1 MYYFSIIIIAKN
13 KLEIPFF
20 QKHYLLKLLYAEKV
34 ITENMHKR
42 TPPPPPT
49 KKNKRIFINK
59 KNENKCLQ

>member
-49 KKNKRIFINK
+49 KKQTNVY
-59 KNENKCLQ
+59 L